1 MRKYDYLLSQKDSNL
16 VFGIISQ
23 VSGLASEKNT
33 ELTNKVIQAVKDE
46 YCYEICEVLD
56 ISETNS
62 TIFIEIQA
70 TNDCDEEEIREFEL
84 NLTTI
89 Y

>member
-1 MRKYDYLLSQKDSNL
+1 MLKQDYVLSQKDSNL
-16 VFGIISQ
+16 VFGVISQ
-23 VSGLASEKNT
+23 VSGLASTKNT
-33 ELTNKVIQAVKDE
+33 ELIDKVIQAVKDE
-46 YCYEICEVLD
+46 YCYEICEVLE

-62 TIFIEIQA
+62 TIFIDIQA

-84 NLTTI
+84 NLTAI